1 MKRMLMVLF
10 AALTLGS
17 TLSVQARDKKGDG
30 DRKELSTK
38 QATRMASELKL
49 DDKTQAWFI
58 PLYAEYQDTLRSL
71 RRTAGMP
78 EPEKR
83 NKADKQ
89 DQVPEAQGEV
99 PEAQGEAPEGNG
111 EKSQAKRD
119 RKQLTDAE
127 ALQQIEENFSR
138 TEREVALKRSY
149 LARFKEKL
157 TPQQLYTIFC
167 RPAVQQRPQN
177 GRPQGGMN
185 GGGRP
190 MGGFGGPMGGFGGG
204 DF

>member
-30 DRKELSTK
+30 DRKEISTK

-71 RRTAGMP
+71 RRPAGMP
-78 EPEKR
+78 APEKKD
-83 NKADKQ
+83 KASKQ
-89 DQVPEAQGEV
+89 DQAPDAQG
-99 PEAQGEAPEGNG
+99 QAPDAND
-111 EKSQAKRD
+111 EKPQAKRGS
-119 RKQLTDAE
+119 KQLTDAE
-127 ALQQIEENFSR
+127 ALQQIEENFSC

-167 RPAVQQRPQN
+167 RPAMQQRPQN
-177 GRPQGGMN
+177 GRSQGGMN